1 MKPFLAVLPLVA
13 ALCIGAVIS
22 QAADEKPKFR
32 PFNGKIK
39 AVDKTART
47 ITLEGEKAQVFQ
59 ITSETKITK
68 DKKPATLE
76 EVAVGDRVGGRARE
90 EADGKWVALVLNA
103 GLPAAKPAKD
113 EEKKPEKE

>member
-1 MKPFLAVLPLVA
+1 MKTFLAVLPLVT
-13 ALCIGAVIS
+13 ALCFSAVLA

-39 AVDKTART
+39 AVDKAGKT

-76 EVAVGDRVGGRARE
+76 EMTVGDRVGGRARE
-90 EADGKWVALVLNA
+90 EGEGKWVALVLNA

-113 EEKKPEKE
+113 EEKKPQKP